1 MIIWAKRFLTGPGT
15 GVLFKGNAVLIQHK
29 VLRHPITP
37 VRGNEVLKVE
47 VMLQRSSDKLH
58 FYFTH
63 LITQTALSSYFLF
76 TAVLPPF
83 FFSPHSSSSYKSLS
97 NMVHTHTHIHTHIL
111 CHRFAVRASS
121 GNWSSQGFV
130 SLSSLLGPST
140 DARESRDRMK
150 IQTVTLLPFSIN
162 TLSIPQT
169 LMTLMSRLTEDP
181 VFVE

>member
-63 LITQTALSSYFLF
+63 LIQ
-76 TAVLPPF
+76 V
-83 FFSPHSSSSYKSLS
+83 
-97 NMVHTHTHIHTHIL
+97 VHTHTHIHTHIL

-181 VFVE
+181 AFVEWHPPASYGVAYTTSQEM

>member
-63 LITQTALSSYFLF
+63 LIQ
-76 TAVLPPF
+76 V
-83 FFSPHSSSSYKSLS
+83 PHSSSSNKSLS

-130 SLSSLLGPST
+130 SLII
-140 DARESRDRMK
+140 ARA
-150 IQTVTLLPFSIN
+150 QH
-162 TLSIPQT
+162 
-169 LMTLMSRLTEDP
+169 
-181 VFVE
+181 

>member
-63 LITQTALSSYFLF
+63 LIQ
-76 TAVLPPF
+76 V
-83 FFSPHSSSSYKSLS
+83 PHSSSSNKSLS

-181 VFVE
+181 AFVEWHPPASYGVAYTTSQEM